1 LFCGGLKGGYFLEKI
16 ELKVT
21 VRKTTGNGA
30 ARELRREGM
39 IPAILYGPKAEP
51 VMLSVITK
59 ELENILKT
67 SNIGQVLLNLLI
79 QNGEQNS
86 RTAMIKELQTQPVSG
101 NLLHVDFFE
110 VAMDQ
115 KIRISIPVVTTGQ
128 AIGIEEG
135 GVLQL
140 VRHEVEIFCF
150 PNNIPESLE
159 IDVTDMGIGDSKH
172 MDEVSIDES
181 FELADETNF
190 TIVTIL
196 SPKAEEAEEV
206 DEEEEE
212 EGAEVETAEGEAEPD
227 SAE

>member
-1 LFCGGLKGGYFLEKI
+1 MEKI

-21 VRKTTGNGA
+21 VRNKVGNGA

-39 IPAILYGPKAEP
+39 IPAIFYGPKAEP
-51 VMLSVITK
+51 VMLSVITR

-67 SNIGQVLLNLLI
+67 SNIGQVLLDLLI
-79 QNGEQNS
+79 QNGKQTS

-101 NLLHVDFFE
+101 NLLHVDFYE

-115 KIRISIPVVTTGQ
+115 KIKISIPVVTTGQ
-128 AIGIEEG
+128 AIGVEEG

-140 VRHEVEIFCF
+140 VRHEVEIFCY

-172 MDEVSIDES
+172 MDEVSIDDS
-181 FELADETNF
+181 FELVDETNF
-190 TIVTIL
+190 TIVTVL
-196 SPKAEEAEEV
+196 SPKAEEEEEV
-206 DEEEEE
+206 VEEEE
-212 EGAEVETAEGEAEPD
+212 EGEGEEEAVEGEVEPD

>member
-1 LFCGGLKGGYFLEKI
+1 MEKI

-21 VRKTTGNGA
+21 VRETTGNGA

-51 VMLSVITK
+51 VMLSVTTK
-59 ELENILKT
+59 KLENILKT

-79 QNGEQNS
+79 QNGKQQS
-86 RTAMIKELQTQPVSG
+86 RTAMIKELQTQPISG
-101 NLLHVDFFE
+101 SLLHVDFYE

-115 KIRISIPVVTTGQ
+115 KIKISIPVVTTGQ
-128 AIGIEEG
+128 AKGVEEG

-140 VRHEVEIFCF
+140 VRHEVEVFCY

-159 IDVTDMGIGDSKH
+159 VDIADMGIGDSRH
-172 MDEVSIDES
+172 VDEVSIAES
-181 FELADETNF
+181 FELVDESNF

-196 SPKAEEAEEV
+196 SPKAEEVEEV
-206 DEEEEE
+206 EEE
-212 EGAEVETAEGEAEPD
+212 EGEADELETAEGEEEPD

>member
-1 LFCGGLKGGYFLEKI
+1 LEKT

-21 VRKTTGNGA
+21 VRKTVGNGA

-51 VMLSVITK
+51 IMLSVTAK
-59 ELENILKT
+59 ELETILLT

-79 QNGEQNS
+79 QNGKQQS

-101 NLLHVDFFE
+101 NLLHVDFYE

-115 KIRISIPVVTTGQ
+115 KIKISIPVVTTGQ
-128 AIGIEEG
+128 AAGVEEG

-159 IDVTDMGIGDSKH
+159 VDVTDMNIGDSRH
-172 MDEVSIDES
+172 IDAVSIDES
-181 FELADETNF
+181 FELVDESNF
-190 TIVTIL
+190 TVVTIL
-196 SPKAEEAEEV
+196 SPKAEEVEEV
-206 DEEEEE
+206 EEEEE
-212 EGAEVETAEGEAEPD
+212 EGEEGEVEAEEGEAEPD
-227 SAE
+227 SEE

>member
-1 LFCGGLKGGYFLEKI
+1 LEKI

-21 VRKTTGNGA
+21 VRKTVGNGA

-51 VMLSVITK
+51 LMLSVTTK
-59 ELENILKT
+59 ELENILVT

-79 QNGEQNS
+79 QNGKQKS

-101 NLLHVDFFE
+101 NLLHVDFYE

-115 KIRISIPVVTTGQ
+115 KIKISIPVVTTGQ
-128 AIGIEEG
+128 AAGVEEG

-159 IDVTDMGIGDSKH
+159 VDITDMNIGDSRH

-181 FELADETNF
+181 FELVDESNF
-190 TIVTIL
+190 TLVTIL
-196 SPKAEEAEEV
+196 SPKAEEV
-206 DEEEEE
+206 EEEEE
-212 EGAEVETAEGEAEPD
+212 EEVEEGEEIEAETAEGEEEPD
-227 SAE
+227 STE

>member
-1 LFCGGLKGGYFLEKI
+1 MEKI

-21 VRKTTGNGA
+21 VRNKVGNGA

-39 IPAILYGPKAEP
+39 IPAIFYGSKAEP
-51 VMLSVITK
+51 VMLSVITR

-67 SNIGQVLLNLLI
+67 SNIGQVLLELLI
-79 QNGEQNS
+79 QNGKQTS

-101 NLLHVDFFE
+101 SLLHVDFYE

-115 KIRISIPVVTTGQ
+115 KIKISIPVVTTGQ

-140 VRHEVEIFCF
+140 VRHEVEIFCY

-172 MDEVSIDES
+172 MDEVSIDDS
-181 FELADETNF
+181 FELVDETNF
-190 TIVTIL
+190 TIVTVL
-196 SPKAEEAEEV
+196 SPKAEEEEEV
-206 DEEEEE
+206 VEEEE
-212 EGAEVETAEGEAEPD
+212 EGEGEEEAVEGEVEPD

>member
-1 LFCGGLKGGYFLEKI
+1 LEKI
-16 ELKVT
+16 NLNVT

-39 IPAILYGPKAEP
+39 MPAILYGPKAEP
-51 VMLSVITK
+51 LMLSVTTK
-59 ELENILKT
+59 ALETILKT

-79 QNGEQNS
+79 QDGKQKS

-101 NLLHVDFFE
+101 NLLHVDFYE

-115 KIRISIPVVTTGQ
+115 KIKISIPVVTTGQ
-128 AIGIEEG
+128 AEGVEEG

-159 IDVTDMGIGDSKH
+159 VDVSDMGIGDSKH
-172 MDEVSIDES
+172 MEEVSIDES
-181 FELADETNF
+181 FELVDESNF
-190 TIVTIL
+190 TIVTVL
-196 SPKAEEAEEV
+196 SPKAEEVEEV
-206 DEEEEE
+206 EEE
-212 EGAEVETAEGEAEPD
+212 EGEGEEAEEEAAEGEAEPD
-227 SAE
+227 SVE

>member
-1 LFCGGLKGGYFLEKI
+1 LEKI

-21 VRKTTGNGA
+21 GRKTTGNGA
-30 ARELRREGM
+30 ARELRRESM

-67 SNIGQVLLNLLI
+67 SNIGQVLLELRI
-79 QNGEQNS
+79 QNGEQTS

-101 NLLHVDFFE
+101 KLLHVDFYE

-115 KIRISIPVVTTGQ
+115 KIKISIPVVTTGQ
-128 AIGIEEG
+128 AKGVEEG

-159 IDVTDMGIGDSKH
+159 IDVTDMDIGDSKH

-190 TIVTIL
+190 TIVTVL

-206 DEEEEE
+206 EEEED
-212 EGAEVETAEGEAEPD
+212 AEMETAEGEAEPD

>member
-1 LFCGGLKGGYFLEKI
+1 MEKI
-16 ELKVT
+16 NLKVT

-51 VMLSVITK
+51 LMLSVTTK
-59 ELENILKT
+59 ALETILKT

-79 QNGEQNS
+79 QDGKQKS
-86 RTAMIKELQTQPVSG
+86 RTAMIKELQAQPVSG
-101 NLLHVDFFE
+101 SLLHVDFYE

-115 KIRISIPVVTTGQ
+115 KIKISIPVVTTGQ
-128 AIGIEEG
+128 AEGVEEG

-159 IDVTDMGIGDSKH
+159 VDVTGMNIGDSKH
-172 MDEVSIDES
+172 IDEVSIDES
-181 FELADETNF
+181 FELVDEANF
-190 TIVTIL
+190 TIVTVL
-196 SPKAEEAEEV
+196 SPKAEEEEEV
-206 DEEEEE
+206 EEE
-212 EGAEVETAEGEAEPD
+212 EGEEAEEETAEGEAEPD
-227 SAE
+227 STE

>member
-1 LFCGGLKGGYFLEKI
+1 LEKI
-16 ELKVT
+16 DLKVT
-21 VRKTTGNGA
+21 ARETTGNGA
-30 ARELRREGM
+30 ARELRREGL

-51 VMLSVITK
+51 LKLSVTTK

-79 QNGEQNS
+79 QNGKQKS

-101 NLLHVDFFE
+101 NLLHVDFYE

-115 KIRISIPVVTTGQ
+115 KIKISIPVVTKGQ
-128 AIGIEEG
+128 AQGVEEG

-159 IDVTDMGIGDSKH
+159 VDVTGMSIGDSKH
-172 MDEVSIDES
+172 IDEVSIDES
-181 FELADETNF
+181 FELADEANF
-190 TIVTIL
+190 TIVTVL
-196 SPKAEEAEEV
+196 SPKAEEEEEV
-206 DEEEEE
+206 EEE
-212 EGAEVETAEGEAEPD
+212 EGEGEEAEEETAEGEAEPD
-227 SAE
+227 STE

>member
-1 LFCGGLKGGYFLEKI
+1 MEKI

-21 VRKTTGNGA
+21 VRKTVGDGA
-30 ARELRREGM
+30 AKELRREGL

-51 VMLSVITK
+51 VMLSVMTK
-59 ELENILKT
+59 ELETILVT

-79 QNGEQNS
+79 QNGKQQS
-86 RTAMIKELQTQPVSG
+86 RTAMIKELQTQPISG
-101 NLLHVDFFE
+101 NLLHVDFYE

-115 KIRISIPVVTTGQ
+115 KIKISIPVVTTGQ
-128 AIGIEEG
+128 AAGVEEG

-159 IDVTDMGIGDSKH
+159 VDVTDMNIGDSKH
-172 MDEVSIDES
+172 IDAVSIDES
-181 FELADETNF
+181 FELADESNF
-190 TIVTIL
+190 TLVTVL
-196 SPKAEEAEEV
+196 SPKAEEEEEV
-206 DEEEEE
+206 EEVE
-212 EGAEVETAEGEAEPD
+212 EGEEGEETEAETAEGEEEPG

>member
-1 LFCGGLKGGYFLEKI
+1 MEKI

-21 VRKTTGNGA
+21 IRKTTGNGA

-51 VMLSVITK
+51 VMLSVMTK
-59 ELENILKT
+59 ELENILMT
-67 SNIGQVLLNLLI
+67 SNIGQVLLDLLI
-79 QNGEQNS
+79 QNGKQTS
-86 RTAMIKELQTQPVSG
+86 RTAMIKELQAQPVSG
-101 NLLHVDFFE
+101 SLLHVDFYE

-115 KIRISIPVVTTGQ
+115 KIKISIPVVTTGQ
-128 AIGIEEG
+128 SKGVEEG

-140 VRHEVEIFCF
+140 VRHEVEIFCY

-159 IDVTDMGIGDSKH
+159 VNVTDMDIGDSMH

-181 FELADETNF
+181 FELVDETNF
-190 TIVTIL
+190 TLVTIL
-196 SPKAEEAEEV
+196 SPKAEEEV
-206 DEEEEE
+206 VEEE
-212 EGAEVETAEGEAEPD
+212 EGEEGEETEAETAEGEEEPD

>member
-1 LFCGGLKGGYFLEKI
+1 MEKI

-21 VRKTTGNGA
+21 VRNKVGNGA
-30 ARELRREGM
+30 ARELRRGGM

-67 SNIGQVLLNLLI
+67 SNIGQVLLDLLI
-79 QNGEQNS
+79 QNGQQTS

-101 NLLHVDFFE
+101 SLLHVDFYE

-115 KIRISIPVVTTGQ
+115 KIKISIPVVATGQ
-128 AIGIEEG
+128 SKGVEEG

-140 VRHEVEIFCF
+140 VRHEVEIFCY

-159 IDVTDMGIGDSKH
+159 VDVTDMAIGDSKH
-172 MDEVSIDES
+172 MDEVPIDES
-181 FELADETNF
+181 FELVDDSNF

-196 SPKAEEAEEV
+196 SPKAEEVEEA
-206 DEEEEE
+206 EEEEAE
-212 EGAEVETAEGEAEPD
+212 EAEAEGAEGEVEPD

>member
-1 LFCGGLKGGYFLEKI
+1 LEKI
-16 ELKVT
+16 NLKVT

-51 VMLSVITK
+51 LMLSVTTK
-59 ELENILKT
+59 ALETILKT

-79 QNGEQNS
+79 QDGKQKS
-86 RTAMIKELQTQPVSG
+86 RTAMIKELQAQPVSG
-101 NLLHVDFFE
+101 SLLHVDFYE

-115 KIRISIPVVTTGQ
+115 KIKISIPVVTTGQ
-128 AIGIEEG
+128 AEGVEEG

-159 IDVTDMGIGDSKH
+159 VDVTGMNIGDSKH
-172 MDEVSIDES
+172 IDEVSIDES
-181 FELADETNF
+181 FELVDEANF
-190 TIVTIL
+190 TIVTVL
-196 SPKAEEAEEV
+196 SPKAEEEEEV
-206 DEEEEE
+206 EEE
-212 EGAEVETAEGEAEPD
+212 EGEEAEEETAEGEAEPD
-227 SAE
+227 STE

>member
-1 LFCGGLKGGYFLEKI
+1 MEKI

-21 VRKTTGNGA
+21 GRKTTGNGA
-30 ARELRREGM
+30 ARELRRESM

-67 SNIGQVLLNLLI
+67 SNIGQVLLELRI
-79 QNGEQNS
+79 QNGEQTS

-101 NLLHVDFFE
+101 KLLHVDFYE

-115 KIRISIPVVTTGQ
+115 KIKISIPVVTTGQ
-128 AIGIEEG
+128 AKGVEEG

-159 IDVTDMGIGDSKH
+159 IDVTDMDIGDSKH

-190 TIVTIL
+190 TIVTVL

-206 DEEEEE
+206 EEEED
-212 EGAEVETAEGEAEPD
+212 AEMETAEGEAEPD

>member
-1 LFCGGLKGGYFLEKI
+1 MEKI
-16 ELKVT
+16 NLNVT

-39 IPAILYGPKAEP
+39 MPAILYGPKAEP
-51 VMLSVITK
+51 LMLSVTTK
-59 ELENILKT
+59 ALETILKT

-79 QNGEQNS
+79 QDGKQKS

-101 NLLHVDFFE
+101 NLLHVDFYE

-115 KIRISIPVVTTGQ
+115 KIKISIPVVTKGQ
-128 AIGIEEG
+128 AQGVEEG

-159 IDVTDMGIGDSKH
+159 VDVSDMGIGDSKH
-172 MDEVSIDES
+172 MEEVSIDES
-181 FELADETNF
+181 FELVDESNF
-190 TIVTIL
+190 TIVTVL
-196 SPKAEEAEEV
+196 SPKAEEVEEV
-206 DEEEEE
+206 EEE
-212 EGAEVETAEGEAEPD
+212 EGEGEEAEEEAAEGEAEPD
-227 SAE
+227 SVE

>member
-1 LFCGGLKGGYFLEKI
+1 MEKI
-16 ELKVT
+16 NLKVT

-39 IPAILYGPKAEP
+39 MPAILYGPKAEP
-51 VMLSVITK
+51 LMLSVTTK
-59 ELENILKT
+59 ALETILKT

-79 QNGEQNS
+79 QDGKQKS

-101 NLLHVDFFE
+101 NLLHVDFYE

-115 KIRISIPVVTTGQ
+115 KIKISIPVVTTGQ
-128 AIGIEEG
+128 AEGVEEG

-159 IDVTDMGIGDSKH
+159 VDVTGMGIGDSKH
-172 MDEVSIDES
+172 IDEVSIDES
-181 FELADETNF
+181 FELADEANF
-190 TIVTIL
+190 TIVTVL
-196 SPKAEEAEEV
+196 SPKAEEEEEV
-206 DEEEEE
+206 EEE
-212 EGAEVETAEGEAEPD
+212 EGEGEGEETEEETAEGEAKPD
-227 SAE
+227 STE

>member
-1 LFCGGLKGGYFLEKI
+1 MEKI

-21 VRKTTGNGA
+21 IRKTTGNGA

-51 VMLSVITK
+51 VMLSVTTK
-59 ELENILKT
+59 ELENILMT
-67 SNIGQVLLNLLI
+67 SNIGQVLLDLLI
-79 QNGEQNS
+79 QNGKQQS

-101 NLLHVDFFE
+101 SLLHVDFYE

-115 KIRISIPVVTTGQ
+115 KIKISIPVMTKGQ
-128 AIGIEEG
+128 SKGVEEG

-140 VRHEVEIFCF
+140 VRHEVEVFCF

-159 IDVTDMGIGDSKH
+159 VDVTGMNIGDSLH
-172 MDEVSIDES
+172 INEASIDEAI
-181 FELADETNF
+181 ELVDETNF
-190 TIVTIL
+190 TLVTIL
-196 SPKAEEAEEV
+196 SPKAEEEEEV
-206 DEEEEE
+206 EEE
-212 EGAEVETAEGEAEPD
+212 EGEEGEETEAETAEGEEEPD